1 MSRNEYLQEY
11 LSKLVEDKIIKNEN
25 SLWKSIRLKG
35 IDEEITDLLEKRG
48 KLNILQIISKLKQ

>member
-1 MSRNEYLQEY
+1 LSRNEYLQEY